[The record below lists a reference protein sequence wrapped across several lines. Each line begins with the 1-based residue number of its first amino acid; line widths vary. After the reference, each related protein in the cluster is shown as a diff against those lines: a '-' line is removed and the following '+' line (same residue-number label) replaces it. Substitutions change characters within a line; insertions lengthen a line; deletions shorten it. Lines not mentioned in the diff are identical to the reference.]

1 MPVPGYDGETFV
13 AFLDISGFKEMMK
26 TPPRAVRALDRFYQ
40 IGYDVLGQS
49 QRNGWSVHG
58 FFLSDCAILFVD
70 GGHGKTWVRLD
81 GLLTVI
87 EQINRRLLG
96 DRIMT
101 TTSIAYGPF
110 SYHQRIEFEGI
121 EKHPLLGNAY
131 IAAYLDNENG
141 SPRIQPGQ
149 CRVLLGSIPDQEP
162 GEREAAGTAPRLRPA
177 DNKHKAFYWMV
188 ENQNR
193 IEAFEADYGD
203 AYKLKYEGML
213 DALSKSA
220 GAQLQR

>member
-1 MPVPGYDGETFV
+1 MPVPDYSADTFV

-26 TPPRAVRALDRFYQ
+26 TPSMAAHALDRFYQ
-40 IGYDVLGQS
+40 IGYDVLGQR
-49 QRNGWSVHG
+49 QDGRSVHG
-58 FFLSDCAILFVD
+58 FFLSDCAILFVGD
-70 GGHGKTWVRLD
+70 GRGKTWTRF
-81 GLLTVI
+81 GRLLTAI
-87 EQINRRLLG
+87 EQINRRLVV

-131 IAAYLDNENG
+131 VAAYLDNENG

-149 CRVLLGSIPDQEP
+149 CRVLLDSVPAQEP
-162 GEREAAGTAPRLRPA
+162 TGPDASRIAPRLRSA
-177 DNKHKAFYWMV
+177 GNKHRVFYWMV
-188 ENQNR
+188 ENQGN
-193 IEAFEADYGD
+193 IEAFEADYRD

-213 DALSKSA
+213 DALRMAS
-220 GAQLQR
+220 GIQHQR